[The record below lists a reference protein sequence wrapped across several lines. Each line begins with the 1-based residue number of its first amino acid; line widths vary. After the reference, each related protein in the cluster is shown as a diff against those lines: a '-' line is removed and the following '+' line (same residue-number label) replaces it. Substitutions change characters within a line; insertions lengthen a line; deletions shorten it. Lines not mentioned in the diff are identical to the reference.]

1 MLRRISEFR
10 AECQRLFHYNPYT
23 GELRNRVRRA
33 QRAKVGELAG
43 TVGTGG
49 YRITAILDKSFTV
62 HRLIFLMMAGYLPEQ
77 VDHINGVRDDNRWE
91 NLRAVDQSGNSKNAR
106 MPSRNTTGVVGVAL
120 HPLGYQAYIGSG
132 ARRLNKFYKTLE
144 EAIAWRKSKEL
155 ELGYHENHGRA
166 M

>member
-91 NLRAVDQSGNSKNAR
+91 FIHDCATGQPEEHKIFCLRGYPVQSWD
-106 MPSRNTTGVVGVAL
+106 T
-120 HPLGYQAYIGSG
+120 
-132 ARRLNKFYKTLE
+132 
-144 EAIAWRKSKEL
+144 
-155 ELGYHENHGRA
+155 
-166 M
+166 